1 MTTTRTEGKTD
12 EPREQKDT
20 NELLAMKVKAE
31 TLRNSQQQED
41 CYVHETSIT
50 DLEQKGHDNKNS
62 SDPRTTQHESPTQ
75 DKS

>member
-1 MTTTRTEGKTD
+1 MKL
-12 EPREQKDT
+12 DT

-50 DLEQKGHDNKNS
+50 DLMQKSERSYCVQKLE
-62 SDPRTTQHESPTQ
+62 QHETRNS
-75 DKS
+75 